1 MIVRGQGT
9 RLITPETKQ
18 LAALLQNRHP
28 MPVTQ
33 VSEPIAI
40 EAICVDV
47 IPPGKHLLVTDG

>member
-1 MIVRGQGT
+1 
-9 RLITPETKQ
+9 
-18 LAALLQNRHP
+18 